1 MFYVGWAMQ
10 GQPPAPVSG
19 MPGGPDQTNMGG
31 TPNNPGRLGTD
42 MAPGGDIS
50 SDAGAQVGQA
60 DRAAEGVAR
69 VQQNREG

>member
-1 MFYVGWAMQ
+1 
-10 GQPPAPVSG
+10 
-19 MPGGPDQTNMGG
+19 MGG